1 MERIGETIGRLS
13 NQKDFLKRHELL
25 KNQILN
31 DPYVRDFI
39 HKHRDELGPTAIDK
53 GLSKLYE
60 FISQSKECQ
69 DCQSLDQCKNM
80 LKGYSPTLVIRN
92 HMIDI
97 QYDKCPKK
105 VMEDERRMHENLIHS
120 LYVPKEILRASF
132 SDLHVDKGRFKAIQA
147 AKEFVDHYHPDQW
160 SKGIYL
166 HGPFG
171 TGKTY
176 ILGAIANELA
186 LRKISSLIV
195 YVPEF
200 LREIKS
206 SIGEDNINQKIDL
219 IKKAPILMM
228 DDIGAESMTSWTR
241 DEILGTI
248 LQFRMM
254 EKLPTFFTSNFNFHD
269 LQEHLTYSQR
279 GEEEVV
285 KAARI
290 MERIKYL
297 STPILV
303 EGPNRR
309 LQ

>member
-1 MERIGETIGRLS
+1 MERIGDTISRLS
-13 NQKDFLKRHELL
+13 NHQDFQKRHEQLR
-25 KNQILN
+25 KQILS
-31 DPYVRDFI
+31 DPYVKSFL
-39 HKHRDELGPTAIDK
+39 HEHRDELNRTMVDRS
-53 GLSKLYE
+53 LNKLYE
-60 FISQSKECQ
+60 YISQSKECS
-69 DCQSLDQCKNM
+69 DCTSLNQCKNM
-80 LKGYSPTLVIRN
+80 LQGYSPVLVIRN
-92 HMIDI
+92 QLIDI
-97 QYDKCPKK
+97 QYDKCPRKVLDEERKK
-105 VMEDERRMHENLIHS
+105 HEKLISS

-132 SDLHVDKGRFKAIQA
+132 SDIQVDKGRIIAIKA
-147 AKEFVDHYHPDQW
+147 AKDFVDNYQPGIW
-160 SKGIYL
+160 NKGLFL
-166 HGPFG
+166 HGRFG

-186 LRKISSLIV
+186 EKKVSSLIV

-206 SIGEDNINQKIDL
+206 AIGEENINQKIDL
-219 IKKAPILMM
+219 IKRAPILML

-254 EKLPTFFTSNFNFHD
+254 EKLPTFFTSNFNFKE
-269 LQEHLTYSQR
+269 LEQHLTYSQR
-279 GEEEVV
+279 GEEEAI

-297 STPILV
+297 STEILV

-309 LQ
+309 E